1 MFIKLFKPS
10 KNNNYYIY
18 VTYVERQD
26 TSDFKKSVTKVI
38 ANQLKSYQ
46 THLR

>member
-10 KNNNYYIY
+10 KNNYYIY
-18 VTYVERQD
+18 VTYVEGQD

-46 THLR
+46 IYLR